1 MQRAA
6 MACAARCVDHCTA
19 LRHIVLHTAPSLAEA
34 HGKLFHHT
42 APVRA
47 GASHFSRK
55 ESGKPRQC
63 FWTERASG
71 RTLLFSFL
79 RKNPH
84 PTVRDL
90 TKHSERS
97 SIRLPETSR
106 RTPKESP
113 STVRDLTKHSE
124 RSSIRLPKTSRRTP
138 KESSF
143 ICQRTPC
150 VLRRKLHLP
159 ALLRRVSACCSL
171 YRSTRGCQAGG
182 RWV

>member
-6 MACAARCVDHCTA
+6 MCCAARCVDHCTA

-34 HGKLFHHT
+34 HGKLFHYT

-84 PTVRDL
+84 PTVRNL
-90 TKHSERS
+90 PKFSERIL
-97 SIRLPETSR
+97 IRLPETSR
-106 RTPKESP
+106 SSQKEAP
-113 STVRDLTKHSE
+113 SDCQRPPEVLRKKLHSSVRDLPKNSE
-124 RSSIRLPKTSRRTP
+124 RSLIHLPKNTLCAPTETP
-138 KESSF
+138 SDCPTQKS
-143 ICQRTPC
+143 IC
-150 VLRRKLHLP
+150 
-159 ALLRRVSACCSL
+159 LL
-171 YRSTRGCQAGG
+171 
-182 RWV
+182 